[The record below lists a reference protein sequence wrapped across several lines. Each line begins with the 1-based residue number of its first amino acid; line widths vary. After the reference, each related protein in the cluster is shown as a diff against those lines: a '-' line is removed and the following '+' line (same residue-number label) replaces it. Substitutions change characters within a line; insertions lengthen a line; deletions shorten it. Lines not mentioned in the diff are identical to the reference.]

1 MIYNRS
7 DLGGVGVRLA
17 NRKTSRMVPD
27 TFSVRYREKAYD
39 PFSSPGLFN
48 KLKRDAVNTCGPNK
62 GKPGTVTKI
71 R

>member
-39 PFSSPGLFN
+39 PFFLPW
-48 KLKRDAVNTCGPNK
+48 AIQQAEK
-62 GKPGTVTKI
+62 GCS
-71 R
+71 